1 MKKLYNIIQ
10 SDSRHGELRVIRF
23 EVSDER
29 SFDNFTPMHL
39 DDNVTNDVLE
49 SYITAFSTELQVL
62 EEMCGTG
69 TKVESEKL
77 VSVTYVST
85 MRGERGTMIHK
96 MHEIVEKAKEKNR
109 ENGITGLLIYEEE
122 SQRVRQTIEGP
133 EENIRSLLACIK
145 ADDRHEIHVDPG
157 ETEELVEI
165 KSRNYMGWDMMI
177 VVTTRHPRRRNRAML
192 NALAVGD
199 KKGTDQVLDEQA
211 QSNPWLNTH
220 NPPPVDFIC
229 PPLEPS
235 TDRD

>member
-1 MKKLYNIIQ
+1 M
-10 SDSRHGELRVIRF
+10 IRF

-62 EEMCGTG
+62 EEKCGTG

-133 EENIRSLLACIK
+133 EENIRSLFACIK
-145 ADDRHEIHVDPG
+145 ADDRHEIHADPI
-157 ETEELVEI
+157 EIEKLVEI
-165 KSRNYMGWDMMI
+165 KTRNYMGWDMMI
-177 VVTTRHPRRRNRAML
+177 VITAIQPRRRNRAML
-192 NALAVGD
+192 NAIAAGD
-199 KKGTDQVLDEQA
+199 NKGTDQVVDEQA
-211 QSNPWLNTH
+211 QSNPWRNTH
-220 NPPPVDFIC
+220 QPPAIDLIC
-229 PPLEPS
+229 PAVEPG
-235 TDRD
+235 TERD